1 MSSDELTAAL
11 NGAVQAA
18 QEAKER
24 MRVMSAGC
32 AEAMLRFKELEEKTQ
47 AVVDSTPACFENII
61 MEKHRRALADMR
73 HLAFETWR
81 AATRFHVALSDATGS
96 TLDPNGLPLPRE
108 A

>member
-11 NGAVQAA
+11 DSAVQAA

-32 AEAMLRFKELEEKTQ
+32 AEAMLRFKELEEKMQ
-47 AVVDSTPACFENII
+47 AVVDSSPASFENIV
-61 MEKHRRALADMR
+61 MEKHRRTLADMR
-73 HLAFETWR
+73 HIATEAWR
-81 AATRFHVALSDATGS
+81 AATRFHVALSDATGN
-96 TLDPNGLPLPRE
+96 TLDPDRLPLPQE